1 MWQIVLVFTETV
13 LLSLLLHLVPNRI
26 KEGDRND
33 HGIVATIS
41 MSVLS

>member
-1 MWQIVLVFTETV
+1 MAKTMRSGMAL

-41 MSVLS
+41 TSVLS